1 MPTQE
6 VSPSPF
12 CLRKKKTAGTSA
24 NSCQPNIIHSM
35 RRRNIVMDAKMDWTL
50 IRRTLVEDLNVPWL
64 GGGSRMWDGDIGSTD
79 LMVPTGGNK
88 KKKTKRERKKTKR
101 ERKKTKRE
109 RKKTKRKKIFLFF
122 VFFCPRAGWE
132 H

>member
-1 MPTQE
+1 
-6 VSPSPF
+6 
-12 CLRKKKTAGTSA
+12 
-24 NSCQPNIIHSM
+24 
-35 RRRNIVMDAKMDWTL
+35 MDAKMDWTL

-88 KKKTKRERKKTKR
+88 KKKTKRKKKKRKKTKR
-101 ERKKTKRE
+101 ERKKTKN
-109 RKKTKRKKIFLFF
+109 KKQKGKKSFCFLFF